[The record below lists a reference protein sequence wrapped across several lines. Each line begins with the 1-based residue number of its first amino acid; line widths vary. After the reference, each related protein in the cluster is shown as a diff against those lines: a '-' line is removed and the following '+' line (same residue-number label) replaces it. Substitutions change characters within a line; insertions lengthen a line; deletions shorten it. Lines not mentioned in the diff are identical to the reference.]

1 MFFFSL
7 LSTPFKPLF
16 AFSSPSPRSKL
27 FRYSKCLGKTIG
39 KKWSQNWILLL
50 IKAVKSP
57 RKKSLIFDKFCAYYQ
72 DFFGIG
78 ATIRIG
84 GEMLC
89 LPYAGFFED
98 ISTKDQLINKS
109 VSNQGVSITA
119 PATAGLLKSSHFW
132 DPRIWLKMVMPYLV
146 TIR

>member
-1 MFFFSL
+1 MLGENYCKEMVSDL
-7 LSTPFKPLF
+7 NTF
-16 AFSSPSPRSKL
+16 AHKG
-27 FRYSKCLGKTIG
+27 CQIAAQ
-39 KKWSQNWILLL
+39 KKVDFWQIL
-50 IKAVKSP
+50 P
-57 RKKSLIFDKFCAYYQ
+57 YYQ

-84 GEMLC
+84 WEMLC

-98 ISTKDQLINKS
+98 ISTKDQLTNKS
-109 VSNQGVSITA
+109 VSNQGVPITA
-119 PATAGLLKSSHFW
+119 PATPGLLKSCHFW